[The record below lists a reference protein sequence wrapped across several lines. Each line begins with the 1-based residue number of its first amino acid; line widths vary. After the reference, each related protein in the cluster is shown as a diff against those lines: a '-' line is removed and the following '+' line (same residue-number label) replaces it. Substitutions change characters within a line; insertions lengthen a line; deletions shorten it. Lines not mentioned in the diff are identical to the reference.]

1 MFDSVRDLFDAET
14 LAATDAAISA
24 EGYYTID
31 QVRQYLE
38 SNVKGEYTYVDTDD
52 LVWLDLHVDYDIFL
66 VKDYAY
72 SREEL
77 EETYPFDAFAT
88 TPEKVFV
95 RQALIRTDSSLPG
108 ADPDLEHQD
117 IGDGGEDGGSRVD
130 VETVKD
136 KIRRQRNRAHL
147 PEACTKR
154 VARMQV
160 LVGKDDWKNFKLM
173 KRFVRGAQKFLAL
186 EGFSFAQA
194 ARALPLLLMA
204 PTNPQEP
211 RTVAASENGKSP
223 VVELVDDDGRP
234 EKNYYV
240 PELEL

>member
-1 MFDSVRDLFDAET
+1 MFDSVRDLFDAGT
-14 LAATDAAISA
+14 LAATDAAIA
-24 EGYYTID
+24 VEGYYTID

-52 LVWLDLHVDYDIFL
+52 LVWLDLHINYDIFL

-77 EETYPFDAFAT
+77 EETYPFEAFAT
-88 TPEKVFV
+88 TPEQVFV
-95 RQALIRTDSSLPG
+95 RQALVRTDAPD
-108 ADPDLEHQD
+108 AEPDLEHQD
-117 IGDGGEDGGSRVD
+117 IDVGAGDAGIDA
-130 VETVKD
+130 ETVKD

-147 PEACTKR
+147 SDECTKR

-186 EGFSFAQA
+186 EGFSFTQA

-204 PTNPQEP
+204 PADKDAPKG
-211 RTVAASENGKSP
+211 A
-223 VVELVDDDGRP
+223 VELLD